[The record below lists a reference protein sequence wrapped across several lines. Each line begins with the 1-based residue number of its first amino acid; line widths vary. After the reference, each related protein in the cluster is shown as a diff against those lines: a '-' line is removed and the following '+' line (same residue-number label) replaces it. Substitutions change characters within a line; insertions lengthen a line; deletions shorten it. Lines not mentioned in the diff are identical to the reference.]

1 MPVKIIKYFVF
12 CVNILLLFV
21 VDVALW
27 TISICSG
34 IGGIIGIAGF
44 FVGYSISGGMT
55 IAPRDYW
62 RFPEFTVFKKKLAY
76 ANMIAIVTSLL
87 ATYIVAGLYGII
99 HG

>member
-1 MPVKIIKYFVF
+1 MKIIKAIVF
-12 CVNILLLFV
+12 CFNLLALTCFDICLWV
-21 VDVALW
+21 VSVY
-27 TISICSG
+27 SG
-34 IGGIIGIAGF
+34 IGGIIGIVGF

-55 IAPRDYW
+55 IEPRDYW